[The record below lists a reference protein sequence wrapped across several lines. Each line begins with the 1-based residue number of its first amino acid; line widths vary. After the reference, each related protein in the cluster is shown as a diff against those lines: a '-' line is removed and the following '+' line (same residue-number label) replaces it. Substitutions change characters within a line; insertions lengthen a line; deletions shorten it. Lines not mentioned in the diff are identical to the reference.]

1 MAEASA
7 DADGAGEVHHL
18 PCKIKFTG
26 PARVSTFFVVS
37 QASAAGSETRCSFR
51 GRRLVGTR
59 VPMPEGTRG
68 FVLRKRAA
76 APSEPETPAENRWQ
90 ADAFASL
97 TWWGAD
103 FPAVPTAMHTVAAW
117 METAAALHDEPVL
130 ADAAAPEPQAIAT

>member
-1 MAEASA
+1 MAE
-7 DADGAGEVHHL
+7 GGLLGTPEEVHHL

-37 QASAAGSETRCSFR
+37 HASATGSEARCTFR
-51 GRRLVGTR
+51 GRRLVGAR
-59 VPMPEGTRG
+59 VPMPDGTRG
-68 FVLRKRAA
+68 FVLRKRRA
-76 APSEPETPAENRWQ
+76 APSEPETPADSRWQ

-130 ADAAAPEPQAIAT
+130 ADAAAPEPQATAT